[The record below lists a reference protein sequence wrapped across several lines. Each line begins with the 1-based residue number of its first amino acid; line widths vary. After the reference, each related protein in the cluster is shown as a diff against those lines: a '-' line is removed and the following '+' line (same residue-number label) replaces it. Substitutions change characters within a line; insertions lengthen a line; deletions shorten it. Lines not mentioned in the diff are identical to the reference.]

1 MRRQS
6 SSSAP
11 KPFIC
16 TLRLTSAVLIW
27 VHQDPLLKARRN
39 AHLNALGA
47 EYFAP
52 LRINWV
58 KRNSLHTRDGEASV
72 ERTEAMDVCRQ
83 ILAYFR

>member
-1 MRRQS
+1 MMRRQS

-27 VHQDPLLKARRN
+27 VHQNPLLKASHN
-39 AHLNALGA
+39 AHLNALET

-52 LRINWV
+52 LRIIWV
-58 KRNSLHTRDGEASV
+58 
-72 ERTEAMDVCRQ
+72 
-83 ILAYFR
+83 